1 MVKDIKQVKRFILVS
16 EPIKYEIKYKQAL
29 VKGSAKAGR
38 TARKCEPPAIP
49 CSKPKPVKACECL
62 LLFHFEHSR
71 KIYYRYYILSCLQ
84 LLQYNFLLFALFF

>member
-1 MVKDIKQVKRFILVS
+1 MS

-62 LLFHFEHSR
+62 L
-71 KIYYRYYILSCLQ
+71 
-84 LLQYNFLLFALFF
+84 FFCSLT

>member
-1 MVKDIKQVKRFILVS
+1 MS

-62 LLFHFEHSR
+62 LYFLFLNMKMKVTMGNS
-71 KIYYRYYILSCLQ
+71 ILMLMGMRMDT
-84 LLQYNFLLFALFF
+84 

>member
-1 MVKDIKQVKRFILVS
+1 MVKDIKQVKRFILIS

-49 CSKPKPVKACECL
+49 CSNPKPVKAWECL
-62 LLFHFEHSR
+62 L
-71 KIYYRYYILSCLQ
+71 
-84 LLQYNFLLFALFF
+84 FFFGSLT

>member
-1 MVKDIKQVKRFILVS
+1 MS

-29 VKGSAKAGR
+29 VRGSAKAGR

-62 LLFHFEHSR
+62 L
-71 KIYYRYYILSCLQ
+71 Y
-84 LLQYNFLLFALFF
+84 FFVHLT

>member
-1 MVKDIKQVKRFILVS
+1 MESPPATDINLLINFLLALKVVKDIKKVKKFILVS

-62 LLFHFEHSR
+62 L
-71 KIYYRYYILSCLQ
+71 
-84 LLQYNFLLFALFF
+84 